1 MLTIYSLKMVVFT
14 YCMQEIPILADGF
27 LLPLWD
33 RILARQQQERFDSL
47 WMKCRWHVF
56 YSFILTYWIIFM
68 YWLRNIINEIYT
80 SNHKRIEL
88 LNFAISRIINH
99 YIRKNQQQHLNRNIC
114 CVKISREVEN
124 IKYDIFAWLIT
135 TWVFALSSKKEATLI
150 HPYNLLF
157 ILSRKTTFLEY
168 LVLKNYFVCY
178 RHTN

>member
-68 YWLRNIINEIYT
+68 YWLRNIIT